1 MVGVNHPPVVLSLV
15 DLKVNKGFR
24 IAGAL
29 MHVYIF
35 RIFCQSL
42 IDIISALYDAIDDTP
57 PFDIEPGAVRFGN
70 KAYRDW
76 FVKMQEIVATELEK
90 CLASIPGAAT
100 ELTTYLSE
108 SFGNATRI
116 DYGTGH
122 ETNFIAFCLALDK
135 IGFLTKADDRAVV
148 LALFNEYL
156 LLCRRLQVKRLFGVL
171 HSHFPVAFII
181 CKKTNVTKKNA
192 YCVQIDYRME
202 PAGSHGVHSLDDF
215 QFLCYLYGSVQL
227 GSQGDGLQPC
237 DFPKQ
242 EVVDK
247 YADKYMFLQV
257 ILQVHLTTG
266 LR

>member
-1 MVGVNHPPVVLSLV
+1 METEIEISPNV
-15 DLKVNKGFR
+15 
-24 IAGAL
+24 
-29 MHVYIF
+29 
-35 RIFCQSL
+35 QSL

-76 FVKMQEIVATELEK
+76 FAKMQEIVATELEK
-90 CLASIPGAAT
+90 CLASIPGAAS

-135 IGFLTKADDRAVV
+135 IGFLNKADDRAVV

-156 LLCRRLQVKRLFGVL
+156 LLCRRL
-171 HSHFPVAFII
+171 
-181 CKKTNVTKKNA
+181 
-192 YCVQIDYRME
+192 QIDYRME

-257 ILQVHLTTG
+257 VLHVHVTCYICYAWNMY
-266 LR
+266 